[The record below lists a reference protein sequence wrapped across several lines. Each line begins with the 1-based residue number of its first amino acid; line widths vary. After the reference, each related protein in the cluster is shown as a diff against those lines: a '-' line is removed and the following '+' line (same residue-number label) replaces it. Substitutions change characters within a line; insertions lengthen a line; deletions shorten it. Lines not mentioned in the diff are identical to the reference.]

1 MTLFEPSE
9 FQKEIMRNLWA
20 MRDNLGHNVIQFA
33 QRQRMRSKVDR
44 EMVLTMPFDFPGVSQ
59 EDLDVDSPQIAE
71 LFKFKYIEDIPDQNE
86 MFKRIGING
95 ETWCQA
101 NIPQQQT
108 TEKGE
113 ND

>member
-1 MTLFEPSE
+1 MTSFEPSE

-20 MRDNLGHNVIQFA
+20 MRDNLGPNIIQFG

-44 EMVLTMPFDFPGVSQ
+44 EIVLTMPFDFPGVSQ
-59 EDLDVDSPQIAE
+59 EELDVDSPQIAE
-71 LFKFKYIEDIPDQNE
+71 LFEHGFIEDIPGQKE
-86 MFKRIGING
+86 LFKRIGING
-95 ETWCQA
+95 EAWCQA
-101 NIPQQQT
+101 NIPQLQT